1 MQPRQ
6 RLGPQI
12 RRWKGWRASLWQ
24 ALGVAS
30 AAMVRDSLVKM
41 QEGLG
46 MPVTHASSGTVTSR
60 LGSLI
65 ATSLGIVILCLI
77 TDPLFVVGFVL
88 ILAGLVSW
96 KA

>member
-1 MQPRQ
+1 MR
-6 RLGPQI
+6 
-12 RRWKGWRASLWQ
+12 
-24 ALGVAS
+24 V
-30 AAMVRDSLVKM
+30 M
-41 QEGLG
+41 
-46 MPVTHASSGTVTSR
+46 HASSGTVTSR